1 MILLC
6 LSHKARNKTRVQR
19 GGANSCLGSGST
31 GVTASSPGK
40 KRELQIEKHLWIQDD
55 WPIERDLCV
64 RDQDL

>member
-1 MILLC
+1 MILLYSS
-6 LSHKARNKTRVQR
+6 LKARDKTWVRR
-19 GGANSCLGSGST
+19 GANSCLGSGST

-40 KRELQIEKHLWIQDD
+40 KRGLQIEKHLWIQDD